1 MIKETFSVYRPPISS
16 AIIPV
21 GSQDLDSV
29 WEEITDRTLK
39 EQTDR
44 LRELLSQNNREEYK
58 KQKGLILPSA
68 TFGGIFDY
76 RSRDQKKLSE
86 QGKRGLLSASGLVV
100 IDIDH
105 ISETGHTLDELR
117 EALSADSEIGVRLIF
132 VSPSGDGLKVICK
145 TSKEISDPQSYRTVF
160 DSLRHYINSRYGEIV
175 DKSGSDITR
184 LCLLCYDP
192 DARILDSEG
201 TFDPDRHPVPK
212 REIPRSEYTYAES
225 SASGD
230 DGIEEIVRRV
240 EASGLDIAPDYAD
253 YLILTYSFVSLG
265 ERGRGYLHRVCSLSP
280 KYNPEDTDR
289 QFDTCSA
296 SGEKQSIGT
305 FVNMCKKMGI
315 DVSSPVEKIQTENAY
330 KKYTPKTSTPKE
342 TEPQQQEQP
351 EEEKYKEYLCIPPL
365 KEVAK
370 KKMEGIKTG
379 YKFKNLKGKE
389 EELTLRSGAMTLICG
404 KSSHCKSKLLQ
415 NLAVQISQDMYDKQ
429 EDGSVLFFS
438 YEEELSDELL
448 QFANIYSNVSG
459 LSKYGTPN
467 TEIIQD
473 FLTTGN
479 SSRCTREKKD
489 TIQRKLHSFQT
500 LYESG
505 TLRVYYTDKDSQS
518 LCDLIRYLTSKI
530 KVKAVFVDYVQL
542 LYRDYSMKGGR
553 RPERREEIK
562 EICNDLRKTAIDL
575 GLPMILAAQLNRETP
590 NPTDMSEDN
599 VADSA
604 DLTRYAN
611 TIVCL
616 WNSAFDNVKDGKE
629 KYLKSEDG
637 IRLQARGFKLGE
649 GGQIF
654 AKITKN
660 RGGTP
665 YIDTI
670 FDFVTDTGCIPR
682 GKADQVTYG
691 GSLLDDDDLP
701 EDL

>member
-1 MIKETFSVYRPPISS
+1 MTKETFSVYRPPISS

-29 WEEITDRTLK
+29 WEGITDHTLK
-39 EQTDR
+39 EPTDR
-44 LRELLSQNNREEYK
+44 LRELLSQNNRDEYK
-58 KQKGLILPSA
+58 KQKGLLLPTA

-117 EALSADSEIGVRLIF
+117 EALFADTEIGVRLIF

-145 TSKEISDPQSYRTVF
+145 TSKEISDPLSYRGVF
-160 DSLRHYINSRYGEIV
+160 DSLRHYINTTYGDIV

-192 DARILDSEG
+192 DAKILDSED

-212 REIPRSEYTYAES
+212 REIPRSEYTYTGS

-253 YLILTYSFVSLG
+253 YLKLTYSFVSLG

-280 KYNPEDTDR
+280 KYNPKDTDR

-296 SGEKQSIGT
+296 SGETQSIGT
-305 FVNMCKKMGI
+305 FVNMCKNMGI
-315 DVSSPVEKIQTENAY
+315 DVSSPVERIQTEMAY
-330 KKYTPKTSTPKE
+330 KENTPKTSTPKE
-342 TEPQQQEQP
+342 NKPQQQ
-351 EEEKYKEYLCIPPL
+351 EEKYKEYLNIPPL

-370 KKMEGIKTG
+370 KKRDGIKTG

-389 EELTLRSGAMTLICG
+389 EYLTLRSGAMTLVCG

-415 NLAVQISQDMYDKQ
+415 NLALRISQDMYDKQ

-448 QFANIYSNVSG
+448 QFANIYANVSG
-459 LSKYGTPN
+459 LSQYGTPN
-467 TEIIQD
+467 TEVIQD

-479 SSRCTREKKD
+479 STRCTKEKKD
-489 TIQRKLHSFQT
+489 SIQKKLFSFNT
-500 LYESG
+500 LYEKG
-505 TLRVYYTDKDSQS
+505 NLRVYYTDKDSQS
-518 LCDLIRYLTSKI
+518 LCEIIRYLSSKI

-542 LYRDYSMKGGR
+542 LYRDYSKPGQR
-553 RPERREEIK
+553 RLERREEIK

-575 GLPMILAAQLNRETP
+575 GIPMILAAQLNRETP
-590 NPTDMSEDN
+590 SPTEMSEDN

-616 WNSAFDNVKDGKE
+616 WNSAFDNVKGKKEDYLQTDGG
-629 KYLKSEDG
+629 KYLQS
-637 IRLQARGFKLGE
+637 RGFKLGE
-649 GGQIF
+649 GGQIY

-665 YIDTI
+665 YLDAI
-670 FDFVTDTGCIPR
+670 FGFVGDTGCIPR
-682 GKADQVTYG
+682 EKEDWTGLG

-701 EDL
+701 EDTL